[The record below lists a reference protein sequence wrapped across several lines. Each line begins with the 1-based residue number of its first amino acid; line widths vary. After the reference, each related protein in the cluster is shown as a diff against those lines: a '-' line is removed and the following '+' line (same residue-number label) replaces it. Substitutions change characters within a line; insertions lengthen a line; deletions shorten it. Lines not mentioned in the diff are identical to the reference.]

1 MKIVGILLGLVLLAV
16 PFSVDA
22 ITISEI
28 ERKLSQAQS
37 QEDVENVILEIV
49 KSSEYQEACK
59 LLFDKINSMP
69 LETKIRS
76 NLTWWKQ
83 QNY

>member
-1 MKIVGILLGLVLLAV
+1 MKIVGILLGIVLLAM

-28 ERKLSQAQS
+28 KRKLSQTQS
-37 QEDVENVILEIV
+37 QEDVESVILEIV

-69 LETKIRS
+69 LET
-76 NLTWWKQ
+76 Q
-83 QNY
+83 ADM